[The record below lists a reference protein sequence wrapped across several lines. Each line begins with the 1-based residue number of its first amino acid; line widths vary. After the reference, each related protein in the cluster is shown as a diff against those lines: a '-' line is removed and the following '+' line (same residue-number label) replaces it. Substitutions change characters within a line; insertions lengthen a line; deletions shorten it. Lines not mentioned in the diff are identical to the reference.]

1 MSKKRIIIVSGYFN
15 PIHKGHIELFHKA
28 REKGEFLFVIVNN
41 DKQRK
46 LKGSKEFMYEN
57 ERLLILSELKIID
70 KVFLSIDQDYSV
82 TKTLE
87 KINSLFSK
95 THTLF
100 FGNGGDQ
107 NNRIIPEFKICQNLG
122 IELIHGLGKKV
133 QSSSW
138 LLDRLNENK

>member
-41 DKQRK
+41 DAQRK

-57 ERLLILSELKIID
+57 ERLLILTELKIID

-82 TKTLE
+82 SKTLE
-87 KINSLFSK
+87 KINSQFSK

-100 FGNGGDQ
+100 FANGGDQ
-107 NNRIIPEFKICQNLG
+107 RNESIPEEKVCNSLG
-122 IELIHGLGKKV
+122 IKLLDGLGEKV

-138 LLDRLNENK
+138 LLKKGNEN